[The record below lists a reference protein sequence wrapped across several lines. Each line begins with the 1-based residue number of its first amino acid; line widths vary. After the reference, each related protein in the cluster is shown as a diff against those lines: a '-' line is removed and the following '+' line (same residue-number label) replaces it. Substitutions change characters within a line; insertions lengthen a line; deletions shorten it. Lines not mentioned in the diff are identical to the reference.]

1 MAHHPHVTTTVAPTY
16 TILDHEFEFNQLENI
31 VKHGMFVGVS
41 GFIYNSELHDIYERH
56 EDEIQEALDVLASDL
71 GIQSGVQMVI
81 NAITK
86 GDTECFYSL
95 QSIKARSVW
104 MFVEMKAMDIL
115 RDSGHPDW
123 A

>member
-1 MAHHPHVTTTVAPTY
+1 MTTTVAPTY

>member
-1 MAHHPHVTTTVAPTY
+1 MTTTVAPTY
-16 TILDHEFEFNQLENI
+16 TILDHEFEFEQLEDIAN
-31 VKHGMFVGVS
+31 HGMSAGVS
-41 GFIYNSELHDIYERH
+41 GFIYSSELHDIYERH
-56 EDEIQEALDVLASDL
+56 EDEILEALDVLASDL

-86 GDTECFYSL
+86 GDTECFYTL
-95 QSIKARSVW
+95 QSIKETSVW

-115 RDSGHPDW
+115 RDSNHPDW